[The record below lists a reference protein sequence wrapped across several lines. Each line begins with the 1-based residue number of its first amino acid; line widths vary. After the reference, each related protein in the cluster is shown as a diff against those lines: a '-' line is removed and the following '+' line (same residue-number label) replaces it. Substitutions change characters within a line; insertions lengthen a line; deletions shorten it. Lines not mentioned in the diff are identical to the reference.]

1 MDIGTVILD
10 QRLTLADSRS
20 AAIMST
26 VPVQKT
32 KRIKLTRSSNG
43 MMMTPEEFDAVTE
56 YDDRFVYELIH
67 GVLIVSPAPGVTE
80 RDPNGE
86 LEFLL
91 RAHQYNH
98 PQGGILDKT
107 LSEQYVPLPDGR
119 RRADRVIWAGLGRVP
134 NMETDIP
141 TIVAEFVSKR
151 KRDRTRDYEEKR
163 REYQVIGVGEYWVID
178 RFART
183 MTVYKN
189 EAGTSAVVVVKAEET
204 YQNPLLP
211 GFVLPLGRLLKVADE
226 WVVGVTRPSEA

>member
-107 LSEQYVPLPDGR
+107 LSEQYVPLPD
-119 RRADRVIWAGLGRVP
+119 
-134 NMETDIP
+134 
-141 TIVAEFVSKR
+141 
-151 KRDRTRDYEEKR
+151 EKR